1 MHFCVA
7 EEGSSE
13 CMERPP
19 CTTKDY
25 FQIHTPCDEEG
36 KVFAAF
42 SGLRFIFI
50 QPSSQFEQ
58 INLFMQVK

>member
-1 MHFCVA
+1 MCFYVA

-13 CMERPP
+13 CLARPP

-36 KVFAAF
+36 KVQAV
-42 SGLRFIFI
+42 SSRLHSVLI
-50 QPSSQFEQ
+50 QASSQFEQ
-58 INLFMQVK
+58 TPICS